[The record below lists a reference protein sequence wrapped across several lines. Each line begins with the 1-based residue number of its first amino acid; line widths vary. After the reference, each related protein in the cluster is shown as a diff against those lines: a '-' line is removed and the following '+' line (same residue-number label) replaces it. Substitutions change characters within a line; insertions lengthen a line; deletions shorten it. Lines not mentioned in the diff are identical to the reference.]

1 VSTDDTKEVP
11 EKKAPEET
19 RAVHLHLMKKEYK
32 SKQKA

>member
-19 RAVHLHLMKKEYK
+19 RAALLHLLKKEYK
-32 SKQKA
+32 STQKA